1 MRLWLYDKHL
11 FLIMANRVSVGKY
24 SNGNVTGRTLVG
36 GQVVDN
42 DKFGVYI
49 SKPGVDVDSAQ
60 IDELVFNTDTGIS
73 TNRVI
78 GMFQLANATTTQGTD
93 TTSTTVTSG
102 STATVSVP
110 TNDFNFGFGFIG
122 FGLFTGTGQTSG
134 TGTNFESTISYTSN
148 ANNTISIQN
157 TGTTNE
163 TVELF
168 ILPKFSNVAFF

>member
-1 MRLWLYDKHL
+1 
-11 FLIMANRVSVGKY
+11 MANRVSLGKY
-24 SNGNVTGRTLVG
+24 SNGNITGRSFVG
-36 GQVVDN
+36 GQIVDN

-49 SKPGVDVDSAQ
+49 SKPGVNVDSATA
-60 IDELVFNTDTGIS
+60 DELVFNTDTGIS
-73 TNRVI
+73 TSRII

-110 TNDFNFGFGFIG
+110 TSDFNFGFGFIG
-122 FGLFTGTGQTSG
+122 FGLFIGTGQNTG

-148 ANNTISIQN
+148 INNTISIQN
-157 TGTTNE
+157 TGTTTK
-163 TVELF
+163 TVNLF

>member
-11 FLIMANRVSVGKY
+11 FLIMANRVSLGKY
-24 SNGNVTGRTLVG
+24 SNGNVTGRSLVG

-42 DKFGVYI
+42 DKFGLYI
-49 SKPGVDVDSAQ
+49 SKPGVNVDSATV
-60 IDELVFNTDTGIS
+60 DDLVFNTDTGIS
-73 TNRVI
+73 TNRII

-122 FGLFTGTGQTSG
+122 FGLFTETGQTSG
-134 TGTNFESTISYTSN
+134 SFESTISYTSN
-148 ANNTISIQN
+148 ANNTISVQN

-168 ILPKFSNVAFF
+168 ILPKFSNQAFF

>member
-1 MRLWLYDKHL
+1 MRLWLHDKHL
-11 FLIMANRVSVGKY
+11 FLIMANRVSLGKY
-24 SNGNVTGRTLVG
+24 SNGNVTGRSLVG
-36 GQVVDN
+36 GQIVDN
-42 DKFGVYI
+42 DKFGLYI
-49 SKPGVDVDSAQ
+49 SKPGVNVDSAT
-60 IDELVFNTDTGIS
+60 IDQLVFNTDTGIS
-73 TNRVI
+73 INRII

-122 FGLFTGTGQTSG
+122 FGFFTETGQTSG
-134 TGTNFESTISYTSN
+134 SFESTISYTSN
-148 ANNTISIQN
+148 VNDTISIEN

-168 ILPKFSNVAFF
+168 ILPKFSDQAFF

>member
-1 MRLWLYDKHL
+1 
-11 FLIMANRVSVGKY
+11 MANRVSIGKY
-24 SNGNVTGRTLVG
+24 SNGNVTGRSLVG

-49 SKPGVDVDSAQ
+49 SKPGVDVDSATVDQ
-60 IDELVFNTDTGIS
+60 LVFNTDTGIS

-122 FGLFTGTGQTSG
+122 FGLFPEDGPLGSS
-134 TGTNFESTISYTSN
+134 FEQTISFSSN
-148 ANNTISIQN
+148 VNNTISIEN
-157 TGTTNE
+157 TGTTTT
-163 TVELF
+163 TVALF

>member
-1 MRLWLYDKHL
+1 MRLWLHDKHL
-11 FLIMANRVSVGKY
+11 FLIMANRVSIGKY
-24 SNGNVTGRTLVG
+24 TNRLVTGGSIASPNTS
-36 GQVVDN
+36 
-42 DKFGVYI
+42 FGIYI
-49 SKPGVDVDSAQ
+49 SKPGVDVDSAT
-60 IDELVFNTDTGIS
+60 IDQLVFNTDTGIS
-73 TNRVI
+73 TNRII

-122 FGLFTGTGQTSG
+122 FGFFSGTGQTSG

>member
-1 MRLWLYDKHL
+1 MRLWLHDKHL
-11 FLIMANRVSVGKY
+11 FLIMANRVSIGKY
-24 SNGNVTGRTLVG
+24 TNRLVTGG
-36 GQVVDN
+36 SIASPDS
-42 DKFGVYI
+42 KFGVYI
-49 SKPGVDVDSAQ
+49 SKPGVDVDSAT
-60 IDELVFNTDTGIS
+60 IDQLVFNTDTGLS
-73 TNRVI
+73 TTRVI

-122 FGLFTGTGQTSG
+122 FGFFSGTGQTSG

-157 TGTTNE
+157 TGTTNK

>member
-1 MRLWLYDKHL
+1 MRLWLHDKHL
-11 FLIMANRVSVGKY
+11 FLIMANRVSIGKY
-24 SNGNVTGRTLVG
+24 TNRLVTGG
-36 GQVVDN
+36 SIASPDS
-42 DKFGVYI
+42 KFGVYI
-49 SKPGVDVDSAQ
+49 SKPGVDVDSAT
-60 IDELVFNTDTGIS
+60 IDQLVFNTDTGLS
-73 TNRVI
+73 TTRVI

-122 FGLFTGTGQTSG
+122 FGFFSGTGQTSG